1 MSRCLCC
8 GKPIEGESV
17 KGWHKECIRRFFG
30 TSGFPEIE
38 LDEQT
43 LEKLALDNVSKG
55 LTVAGVQKKLSLSL
69 SRSGK
74 SARLTLVN
82 CPTGFILKPQAK
94 EFECLPEA
102 EWLAMAMAKSSGIST
117 VPFALVSQ
125 GGEYAYLTKRV
136 DRMETKAGVTQLAME
151 DFCQLDLRPSEDKYR
166 GSCERLGK
174 IVARYSERP
183 LLDESE
189 LFMRLAFS
197 YLIGNSDMHLKN
209 FSLIETAS
217 RSGKYVLSPAYDL
230 LPVNLLMPEDK
241 EELALPMN
249 GKKSNLTR
257 KDFLVFGARCG
268 LSESSCEKM
277 LRKLVSMKERY
288 LALCRDS
295 FLPDHLKEGFAALIE
310 ERAKIL
316 A

>member
-1 MSRCLCC
+1 
-8 GKPIEGESV
+8 
-17 KGWHKECIRRFFG
+17 
-30 TSGFPEIE
+30 
-38 LDEQT
+38 
-43 LEKLALDNVSKG
+43 
-55 LTVAGVQKKLSLSL
+55 
-69 SRSGK
+69 
-74 SARLTLVN
+74 
-82 CPTGFILKPQAK
+82 
-94 EFECLPEA
+94 
-102 EWLAMAMAKSSGIST
+102 MAKSSGIST

-136 DRMETKAGVTQLAME
+136 DRMEAKAGVTQLAME

-249 GKKSNLTR
+249 EKKSNLTR

-295 FLPDHLKEGFAALIE
+295 LLPDHLKEGFAALIE